1 MARMARTD
9 GFIGLTLAVPA
20 LGSAR
25 TCQRSPR
32 NLTALPDGPT
42 TSTRAKLAQIGARE
56 SADGQGKGNPVM
68 AVIAT
73 VVVVAVVVLAVLLV
87 VVLVVTLQIHREERL
102 YRQEQRLGWK
112 RDIPLTRPARGPAAR
127 FARAVC
133 GVYIHGMYDEFGR
146 DLPPEEVVP
155 WYERSSGGPGWR

>member
-1 MARMARTD
+1 
-9 GFIGLTLAVPA
+9 
-20 LGSAR
+20 
-25 TCQRSPR
+25 
-32 NLTALPDGPT
+32 
-42 TSTRAKLAQIGARE
+42 
-56 SADGQGKGNPVM
+56 M
-68 AVIAT
+68 AVIVT
-73 VVVVAVVVLAVLLV
+73 VVVAVVVLAVLLV
-87 VVLVVTLQIHREERL
+87 IVLVVTVQIHREEHL

-146 DLPPEEVVP
+146 DLPPEEVLP